1 MYQQFTNLL
10 KYLAWTALFFT
21 PTLFAADEP
30 KGEVELV
37 YVEWTTEVASTNVVK
52 VVLENQGYEVKITPV
67 SAAAMWQAVGS
78 DDADGMVAGWLP
90 TLHAHYLKA
99 MKDKVEDLGPNLK
112 GTKSGLVVPAYVTI
126 DNIEDLSKNAE
137 KFGGK
142 IIGIDPGAGI
152 MSTTEKVLE
161 KYNLDD
167 TFDLI
172 EGSDA
177 TMIAM
182 LADAIKNEKW
192 IVVTGWTPHWKF
204 SRWELKYLQDP
215 KNVYGGEEE
224 IRTVVRK
231 GLKEEKPE
239 VYAILDNF
247 AWTIKDVNEL
257 MVWNRSDGTLK
268 SDPYQNAKRWVNE
281 HSDKVAQWLPN

>member
-1 MYQQFTNLL
+1 MYQQFLNLI

-78 DDADGMVAGWLP
+78 GDADGMVAGWLP

-126 DNIEDLSKNAE
+126 DSIEDLSKNAE

-247 AWTIKDVNEL
+247 SWTIKDVNEL

-281 HSDKVAQWLPN
+281 HQEKVAQWLPN

>member
-1 MYQQFTNLL
+1 MYQQLFNLL
-10 KYLAWTALFFT
+10 KYLAWTALLFT
-21 PTLFAADEP
+21 PTLFAADES

-52 VVLENQGYEVKITPV
+52 AVLEQQGYEVKITPV

-78 DDADGMVAGWLP
+78 GDADGMVAGWLP
-90 TLHAHYLKA
+90 TLHANYLKV
-99 MKDKVEDLGPNLK
+99 MKDKVDDLGPNLK

-126 DNIEDLSKNAE
+126 DTIPDLTSQAD
-137 KFGGK
+137 KFDGK

-161 KYNLDD
+161 EYALED

-177 TMIAM
+177 TMIAA
-182 LADAIKNEKW
+182 LADAIKQEKW

-204 SRWELKYLQDP
+204 SRWQLKYLLDP
-215 KNVYGGEEE
+215 KDVYGGEEE
-224 IRTVVRK
+224 IRTIVRK

-247 AWTIKDVNEL
+247 SWTIADVNQL
-257 MVWNRSDGTLK
+257 MVWNEEK
-268 SDPYQNAKRWVNE
+268 KADPYQNAKRWIKENQ
-281 HSDKVAQWLPN
+281 DKVAQWLPK

>member
-1 MYQQFTNLL
+1 
-10 KYLAWTALFFT
+10 
-21 PTLFAADEP
+21 
-30 KGEVELV
+30 
-37 YVEWTTEVASTNVVK
+37 
-52 VVLENQGYEVKITPV
+52 
-67 SAAAMWQAVGS
+67 
-78 DDADGMVAGWLP
+78 
-90 TLHAHYLKA
+90 
-99 MKDKVEDLGPNLK
+99 
-112 GTKSGLVVPAYVTI
+112 
-126 DNIEDLSKNAE
+126 
-137 KFGGK
+137 
-142 IIGIDPGAGI
+142 

-281 HSDKVAQWLPN
+281 HQEKVAQWLPN